1 MRNTV
6 CLRIEYKAMDLITYE
21 KYNKTFDIEID
32 ELKAKVLIE
41 NFNTEDFY
49 YFHETK
55 QIEDILEIYEK
66 LNNCIYD
73 VHNIKNLI
81 IIK

>member
-6 CLRIEYKAMDLITYE
+6 CLRIEYRAMDLITYE
-21 KYNKTFDIEID
+21 IYNKTFDIEID
-32 ELKAKVLIE
+32 ELKAKIIIE

-66 LNNCIYD
+66 LNNCEYD
-73 VHNIKNLI
+73 VHYIKNLK

>member
-41 NFNTEDFY
+41 NLDR
-49 YFHETK
+49 K
-55 QIEDILEIYEK
+55 S
-66 LNNCIYD
+66 
-73 VHNIKNLI
+73 VV
-81 IIK
+81 